1 MGLFHMGRCIN
12 FIKRIFRRKKLL
24 LVGRGRLRVVNRRTG
39 ELVKVTPWKEDL
51 VLTCGKELICQML
64 MDVAGYDTGLTWFA
78 IGDDDTTPA
87 LAQTT
92 LVSEQHREE
101 ILESGKSRIINV
113 LTFSTLIPAA
123 DCSFHIKE
131 VGICGHSTATAAAD
145 SGIFF
150 DRWLEDED
158 NTAGDNDLI
167 PDYELTVG

>member
-1 MGLFHMGRCIN
+1 
-12 FIKRIFRRKKLL
+12 
-24 LVGRGRLRVVNRRTG
+24 
-39 ELVKVTPWKEDL
+39 
-51 VLTCGKELICQML
+51 ML
-64 MDVAGYDTGLTWFA
+64 MDQSGYDTGLTWFA

-101 ILESGKSRIINV
+101 ILESGKSRIVNV
-113 LTFSTLIPAA
+113 LTFSTLIPAD

-131 VGICGHSTATAAAD
+131 IGIFGHSTATSTPD
-145 SGIFF
+145 SGVLF

-158 NTAGDNDLI
+158 NTAGDNDII